1 MERRPSPVGPATGE
15 RDFID
20 RHTVEVWLHDG
31 EHIVVRPVVPEDKSL
46 ILEGFNRMS
55 EESRYRRFMGQKE
68 LTEKD
73 LAYLTEIDYVD
84 HFALVALSSEPGE
97 FPGLG
102 VARYVRDTKDPTAAE
117 AAVAIL
123 DEHHGRG
130 IGTLLLAMLGA
141 VALENG
147 IRRFVGYLLADNRPV
162 IDVLRN
168 LGAHIDFD
176 SAGMSRMVIDLPD
189 QMEELK
195 DTPLYAVLRA
205 LARGGGSVARR
216 GAHAR
221 D

>member
-1 MERRPSPVGPATGE
+1 MKTVDRG
-15 RDFID
+15 FIE

-31 EHIVVRPVVPEDKSL
+31 ERIVVRPVVPEDKEL
-46 ILEGFNRMS
+46 LLEGFNRAS
-55 EESRYRRFMGQKE
+55 EESRYRRFMGPKV

-84 HFALVALSSEPGE
+84 HFALVALSSEPNE

-102 VARYVRDTKDPTAAE
+102 VARYVREANDPSSAE
-117 AAVAIL
+117 AAVLVL

-130 IGTLLLAMLGA
+130 IGTLLLAMIGA

-147 IRRFVGYLLADNRPV
+147 IARFVGYLLADNRPV
-162 IDVLRN
+162 IDVLHN
-168 LGAHIDFD
+168 LGAHVDFD
-176 SAGMSRMVIDLPD
+176 SAGMSRMLIDLPD

-205 LARGGGSVARR
+205 VARGEGSVAPR
-216 GAHAR
+216 GAHVR
-221 D
+221 E